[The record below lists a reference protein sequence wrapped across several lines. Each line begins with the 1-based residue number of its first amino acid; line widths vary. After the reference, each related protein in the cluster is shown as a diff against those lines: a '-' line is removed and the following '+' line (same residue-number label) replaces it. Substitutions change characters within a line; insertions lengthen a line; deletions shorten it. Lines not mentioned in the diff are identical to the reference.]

1 MGHVK
6 CVYRQFRE
14 LEALDIVDDGNEG
27 HAHFQI
33 FSTVAEIKIID
44 SQDVGELTVDSR
56 VGQQNS
62 LGAVTTTVS
71 IVPSNILSKPDRT
84 E

>member
-6 CVYRQFRE
+6 RVYRQFRE
-14 LEALDIVDDGNEG
+14 LEALDIVDDSNEG

-62 LGAVTTTVS
+62 LRSIAASVS
-71 IVPSNILSKPDRT
+71 IVPSKVLSKPDLT
-84 E
+84 N